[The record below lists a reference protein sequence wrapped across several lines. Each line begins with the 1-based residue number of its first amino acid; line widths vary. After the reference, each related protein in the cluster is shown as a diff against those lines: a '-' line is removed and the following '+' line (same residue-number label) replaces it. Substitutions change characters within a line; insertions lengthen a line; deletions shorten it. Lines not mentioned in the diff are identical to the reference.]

1 MFVLFPIFN
10 NFIFFFQRWKYKHII
25 KNGKNVFF
33 FFKKNNKTITKDMKI
48 FQATVPSTVM
58 ETPEI

>member
-1 MFVLFPIFN
+1 M
-10 NFIFFFQRWKYKHII
+10 Y
-25 KNGKNVFF
+25 FF